1 MKRALAVL
9 ALAAFAPVVAFAD
22 CECDP
27 RPLDVVVC
35 LDATGS
41 MGSAIDGVK
50 RRITRLMEILRENT
64 PRVRVGIVAYRDLGD
79 EFVRRGQPL
88 TEDFSRVEDYLRGV
102 QASGGGDTPEAIE
115 EGLELAYA
123 RLAMGWDD
131 QAKRVVVLI
140 GDAPPHD
147 DKKSR
152 CLDLARQAQKRGIAT
167 YAISVDGAVPAMKE
181 IATSSGGRAVDLSR
195 SEDIARN
202 ILALALDRDAAEW
215 DDLVT
220 PESSGAKGRDLGR
233 ARRGTDKE
241 AFTLVQLRYGGDW
254 DPPHAHRR
262 LLRALRERAGV
273 DVALERRVVRAKEP
287 ELLREPLLYVT
298 GHGELRL
305 ETDEEKHLESYL
317 AHGGTIVIE
326 RCCDGEAFDRSARA
340 LIARLA
346 PNAPLRECGADH
358 PVFKTGG
365 RIDVLD
371 HVKAHGTGDYVKKR
385 PVILEAARAGR
396 PLLLYSPT
404 DLGCGWS
411 GFEGGR
417 SCALREGDALRLSVN
432 VILYALGN

>member
-1 MKRALAVL
+1 MKLGGIVLAVPL
-9 ALAAFAPVVAFAD
+9 LLPLVALAD

-50 RRITRLMEILRENT
+50 RRITRLMEVLRENT

-88 TEDFSRVEDYLRGV
+88 TEDFPRVEEYLRGI

-115 EGLELAYA
+115 EGLDLSYA
-123 RLAMGWDD
+123 KVAMGWDD
-131 QAKRVVVLI
+131 NAKRVVVLI

-147 DKKSR
+147 DKKAR

-167 YAISVDGAVPAMKE
+167 YAISVDGSVPAMKE
-181 IATSSGGRAVDLSR
+181 IATAGGGRAVDLAR
-195 SEDIARN
+195 AEDIARN
-202 ILALALDRDAAEW
+202 ILAMALDRDADEW
-215 DDLVT
+215 TDLTTT
-220 PESSGAKGRDLGR
+220 PEDAAKVVQSRV
-233 ARRGTDKE
+233 RGTDKE
-241 AFTLVQLRYGGDW
+241 AFTFVQLRYGGDW
-254 DPPHAHRR
+254 DPPHAHKRF
-262 LLRALRERAGV
+262 LRALRERAGV
-273 DVALERRVVRAKEP
+273 DVALERRVVKAKDAD
-287 ELLREPLLYVT
+287 LFREPLLYIT

-305 ETDEEKHLESYL
+305 DGEEEKRLQEYI
-317 AHGGTIVIE
+317 ARGGTILIE
-326 RCCDGEAFDRSARA
+326 RCCDGEAFDKSARS

-365 RIDVLD
+365 RIDALD
-371 HVKAHGTGDYVKKR
+371 HAKAHGTGEYVKKR
-385 PVILEAARAGR
+385 PQLFEAAQAGR
-396 PLLLYSPT
+396 PLVIYSPT

-417 SCALREGDALRLSVN
+417 SCALRESDALRLSVN